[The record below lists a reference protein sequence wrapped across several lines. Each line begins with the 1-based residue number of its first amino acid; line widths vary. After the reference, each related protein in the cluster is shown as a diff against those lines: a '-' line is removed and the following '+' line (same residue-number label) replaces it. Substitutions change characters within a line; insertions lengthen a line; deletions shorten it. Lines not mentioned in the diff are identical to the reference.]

1 MEDNDNDTN
10 SARPALLRNPD
21 SGDVLTGSERNNFT
35 GLVGDWA
42 RSLTANLSQHEND
55 IPNYYLKDPFGL
67 VTTSYVHSFQV
78 GTGESIFEQT
88 ISRIENARFEVIF
101 VTCFWAKSVS
111 LEKLAKSL
119 KALSS
124 KSLRNNQGS
133 SKIRVRIGLSSRSG
147 CQKLL
152 HTNSV
157 DGHVYTTS
165 EWTTKLGLP
174 DPSELAG
181 LDLEVKSVFVKPF
194 SVMHP
199 KFVIVDRQLVFLP
212 SCNVSWENWFEGCL
226 AMSGGIVGQFVQ
238 FWYKFWNQDR
248 GGLPAIGSHTTEDV
262 PAVALHRRLSV
273 VQETPVWMS
282 YLSNCIGVEIPT
294 VFLPS
299 PHHTN
304 PKFQPIPGLKAP
316 QPPSTPLNVFLEK
329 LFERAQFEVYVQT
342 PNLTCPLVLDA
353 LFAALARGVDVCIL
367 TSERLMVLEQL
378 GTAGTTTSREMKK
391 LVKKYTKLL
400 KVSPVQ
406 DLERDGARNPAQ
418 LGRLSIKY
426 FDAPADAKPKDPVQ
440 SHLKLTIVDE
450 EFVVLGSGNM
460 DRASWYTSQE
470 LGVAFWS
477 TEVAAEIQRLIKAN
491 LVRSTKIFYPRS

>member
-1 MEDNDNDTN
+1 MEDNDTD
-10 SARPALLRNPD
+10 SVRPALLRNPG

-35 GLVGDWA
+35 GLVGEWA

-88 ISRIENARFEVIF
+88 LSRIENARFEVIF
-101 VTCFWAKSVS
+101 VTCFWAKSSS
-111 LEKLAKSL
+111 LDKLAKSL
-119 KALSS
+119 KVLSS
-124 KSLRNNQGS
+124 KSLRNSNQGS
-133 SKIRVRIGLSSRSG
+133 SKIRVRIGLSSRSA

-157 DGHVYTTS
+157 DGHVYNTS

-174 DPSELAG
+174 DQSELSG
-181 LDLEVKSVFVKPF
+181 LDLEIKSVFVKPF

-226 AMSGGIVGQFVQ
+226 AMSGPIVGNFVQ
-238 FWYKFWNQDR
+238 FWYKFWNRDR

-262 PAVALHRRLSV
+262 PAMALHRRL
-273 VQETPVWMS
+273 
-282 YLSNCIGVEIPT
+282 IEIPT

-329 LFERAQFEVYVQT
+329 LFERAHFTIYLQT
-342 PNLTCPLVLDA
+342 PNVTCPLVLDA
-353 LFAALARGVDVCIL
+353 LFSALARGVDVCIL

-378 GTAGTTTSREMKK
+378 GTAGTTTARQMKK
-391 LVKKYTKLL
+391 LIKKYTKLL
-400 KVSPVQ
+400 KSTPVH
-406 DLERDGARNPAQ
+406 DVERDGARNPAQ
-418 LGRLSIKY
+418 PGSLSVKF
-426 FDAPADAKPKDPVQ
+426 FDAPADAKPEDPVQ

-470 LGVAFWS
+470 LGVALWS
-477 TEVAAEIQRLIKAN
+477 SEVAAEVQRLVTAN
-491 LVRSTKIFYPRS
+491 LVRRTKIFYPRR